1 MSQPEPGSD
10 HGADDDLRQGALS
23 AAPRPRLGSGRP
35 VQKSIPPLA
44 WAGIALLGLIWGG
57 SFLSNVILLREIG
70 VLTTVAARVLLASL
84 ALWVYVALAG
94 LPVPGSLRAW
104 RDFAVMG
111 LFNVALPFSLIVF
124 AQVHVASGLASILNA
139 ATAIFGVLV
148 AALVFAD
155 ERLTGQKAAGVALG
169 FAGVATVI
177 GPQALTRFDPTS
189 LAQLA
194 LIVAS
199 ISYGFGGAWARARLT
214 GHKPQV
220 AAAGMLTMAA
230 VIMIPYALWVEG
242 VPTFAYLAAT
252 WGAMAYLSLFATAG
266 AFLMYYRIMPV
277 VGAGNMSL
285 VTLLVSPVAIV
296 LGAVFLGE
304 TLDPRAYLGFALLAA
319 GLMVIDGRVLQV
331 FRRV

>member
-1 MSQPEPGSD
+1 M
-10 HGADDDLRQGALS
+10 
-23 AAPRPRLGSGRP
+23 
-35 VQKSIPPLA
+35 QKSIPPLA
-44 WAGIALLGLIWGG
+44 WAAIGLLGLIWGG
-57 SFLSNVILLREIG
+57 SFLSNVILLRELG
-70 VLTTVAARVLLASL
+70 VLTTVAARVTLAAL
-84 ALWVYVALAG
+84 ALWVYVGLAR
-94 LPVPGSLRAW
+94 LPVPRGLRAW

-111 LFNVALPFSLIVF
+111 FLNVALPFSLIVW

-177 GPQALTRFDPTS
+177 GLDALTRFDPSS

-194 LIVAS
+194 LITAAV
-199 ISYGFGGAWARARLT
+199 SYGFGGAWARARLT
-214 GHKPQV
+214 GYRPQV
-220 AAAGMLTMAA
+220 AAAAMLTMSA
-230 VIMIPYALWVEG
+230 VMMVPYALWVEG
-242 VPTFAYLAAT
+242 PPTLDYPAQT
-252 WGAMAYLSLFATAG
+252 WAAMAYLSLFATAG
-266 AFLMYYRIMPV
+266 AFLLYYRVMPV

-319 GLMVIDGRVLQV
+319 GLMVIDGRVLRV